1 MTSSI
6 VHYLAHH
13 EVFEFDWTTPSQSGK
28 AFVRSIVYT
37 AGNTHVAL
45 CGPNKNADGSRG
57 FVDRNDTMP
66 LTDLP
71 HSVLLVL
78 ESKAHAEI
86 ERWRIGLAKINAGI
100 LKAMEREGIE

>member
-45 CGPNKNADGSRG
+45 CGP
-57 FVDRNDTMP
+57 DRNDTMP